1 MTEGITAPPVHG
13 PIDTSFFRVFDEF
26 PVHIKNLLF
35 FFTKNRIYFPVGG
48 NRQRGRRL
56 GGTSAPFHFFNRW
69 PFRFVAFLSCR
80 GPVGTNAISLAF
92 LRGEAMGALLGHGFV
107 FHGSGQG
114 VVHVEFPA
122 RRGDTCMHA
131 CRYTKKTTKKR
142 DKKRDTAGR
151 EGVGSSGKQ
160 STA

>member
-1 MTEGITAPPVHG
+1 LAEIDSEEEDSEAPQRRS
-13 PIDTSFFRVFDEF
+13 IFAT
-26 PVHIKNLLF
+26 
-35 FFTKNRIYFPVGG
+35 GG
-48 NRQRGRRL
+48 
-56 GGTSAPFHFFNRW
+56 APFRL
-69 PFRFVAFLSCR
+69 VAFLSCR
-80 GPVGTNAISLAF
+80 GPVGANAISLAF